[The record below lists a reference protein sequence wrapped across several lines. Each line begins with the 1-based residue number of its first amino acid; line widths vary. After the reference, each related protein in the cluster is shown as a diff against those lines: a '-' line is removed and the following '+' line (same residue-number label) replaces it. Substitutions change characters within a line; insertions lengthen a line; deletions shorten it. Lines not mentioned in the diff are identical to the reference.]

1 MSQENQRILLQ
12 TADMYVNLVK
22 KLLAPDLRSDPET
35 LISSTSRM
43 AGTLMFRS
51 FCPDTSAYEA
61 GQMLVLPQTDER
73 AAHLT
78 ILLNTTLEQLGNT
91 LNLEQASK
99 HLDPNAI
106 SKLSLAQVQTRFE
119 PVFVGIAKEMGLSL
133 PQAACATCM
142 ASAVLVHEARNK
154 IPLER
159 AYITAVY
166 GQIEALKIVPVTLA
180 SDQKIDVTS
189 LLQAQP
195 TKPTNQTARKKPW
208 YRFW

>member
-1 MSQENQRILLQ
+1 MSHDSHRILLQ
-12 TADMYVNLVK
+12 TADMYANLIK
-22 KLLAPDLRSDPET
+22 KLLAPELRADPET

-51 FCPDTSAYEA
+51 FCPDTSAYQA
-61 GQMLVLPQTDER
+61 GQMVVLPETNER

-78 ILLNTTLEQLGNT
+78 SLLNTTLEQLGNT
-91 LNLEQASK
+91 LDLEQATK
-99 HLDPNAI
+99 QLDPNAI

-142 ASAVLVHEARNK
+142 ASAVMVHEARSK
-154 IPLER
+154 MALER

-166 GQIEALKIVPVTLA
+166 GQIEALKIVPVALA
-180 SDQKIDVTS
+180 SDSKIDVTS
-189 LLQAQP
+189 LLHASNAAS
-195 TKPTNQTARKKPW
+195 TINARAKKPW